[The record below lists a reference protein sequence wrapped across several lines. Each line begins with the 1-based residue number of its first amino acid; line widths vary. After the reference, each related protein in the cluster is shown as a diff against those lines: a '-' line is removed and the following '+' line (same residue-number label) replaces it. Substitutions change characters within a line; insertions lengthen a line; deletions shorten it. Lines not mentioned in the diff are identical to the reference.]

1 MIFNSTLIY
10 ICIQSLSADDQPYWQ
25 ESPSDIQLEQLCQ
38 VIMNELE
45 DDWEILQPFL
55 GIPRC
60 DIAEIKHRY
69 PTLWG
74 KVYQLLTIWRDK
86 EESHSREK
94 LLRCLLVAD
103 VQKLRKAVDVL
114 KPKCDTTEDMDL
126 TASPTKRCRQET

>member
-1 MIFNSTLIY
+1 
-10 ICIQSLSADDQPYWQ
+10 
-25 ESPSDIQLEQLCQ
+25 
-38 VIMNELE
+38 MNELE

-55 GIPRC
+55 EIPGC

-69 PTLWG
+69 PTLQG

-94 LLRCLLVAD
+94 LLRCLLTAD
-103 VQKLRKAVDVL
+103 EQKLGEAVDVL